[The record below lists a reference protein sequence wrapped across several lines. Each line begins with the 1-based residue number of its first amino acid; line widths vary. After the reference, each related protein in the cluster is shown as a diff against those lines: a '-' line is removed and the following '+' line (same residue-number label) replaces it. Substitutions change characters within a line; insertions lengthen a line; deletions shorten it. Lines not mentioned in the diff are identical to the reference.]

1 MLALDEIKVELEKRK
16 LILNKRVSE
25 MEAAL
30 RSEHSTNF
38 SEQAHER
45 EDEEVMERLEQEA
58 LQEIEAINHALTRI
72 ENDTYGVCS
81 VCGGDIGEK
90 RLKVLPYAG
99 LCISCAE

>member
-1 MLALDEIKVELEKRK
+1 MLALGEIKSDLENRRVV
-16 LILNKRVSE
+16 LGKRVAE

-30 RSEHSTNF
+30 RSEHSSNF

-58 LQEIEAINHALTRI
+58 LQEIEAIDHALTRI
-72 ENDTYGVCS
+72 ENGTYGTCT
-81 VCGGDIGEK
+81 VCGQDLGEK

-99 LCISCAE
+99 LCISCAD

>member
-1 MLALDEIKVELEKRK
+1 MLALNEIKSELEKRK
-16 LILNKRVSE
+16 VILEKRVEE
-25 MEAAL
+25 METAL
-30 RSEHSTNF
+30 RAEHSSNF

-58 LQEIEAINHALTRI
+58 LQEIEAIRHALTRI

-81 VCGGDIGEK
+81 MCGGDIGEK

>member
-1 MLALDEIKVELEKRK
+1 MLALGEIKSDLENRRVV
-16 LILNKRVSE
+16 LGKRVAE

-30 RSEHSTNF
+30 RSEHSSNF

-58 LQEIEAINHALTRI
+58 LQEIEAIDHALTRI
-72 ENDTYGVCS
+72 ENGTYGTCT
-81 VCGGDIGEK
+81 VCGQDIGEK

-99 LCISCAE
+99 LCISCAD